1 MDAEIFDVR
10 ILVVANECFSG
21 ESSNGR
27 TMMNLLRCI
36 PSEQLAQF
44 YLHGMPDSEF
54 CKNYFCV
61 SDKDALRAFLLKK
74 PLGNTGKSAMVGPS
88 APSGKK
94 VIRNC
99 RNLVLRNTVWMSFRW
114 WDERF
119 DAFLE
124 EFAPS
129 IVILQAGDM
138 PFMFAI
144 AQRIAKSRKIPLI
157 LYNSE
162 EYVLK
167 EKLYSG
173 ASKKS
178 FWHRALQNNL
188 KHEYKKIMSIAR
200 YCIYSTEYLESR
212 YQERYPHPERST
224 TLYTVSEMRRLPEIK
239 ERQEFHLLYCGN
251 LGVGRAEALAET
263 AKVLYKTDSR
273 AILDVYGKFLNK
285 EDEAAVCG
293 NPNVRYGGVIP
304 YGEVPDQ
311 MSRADMVFHCE
322 NNDRLYNLQGAFSTK
337 IADSL
342 ASGRPFLVYASRKY
356 PFVQYLE
363 HHESAHIAETPIE
376 LAKVLSLCMKDKSY
390 RNKYVENGVR
400 LAGEK
405 HSVAA
410 NCSRMYEIL
419 KETVQ

>member
-1 MDAEIFDVR
+1 MSAESFDGR

-21 ESSNGR
+21 GSSNGR
-27 TMMNLLRCI
+27 TMMNFLREI
-36 PSEQLAQF
+36 PSDRLAQF
-44 YLHGMPDSEF
+44 YLHGTPDTGF
-54 CKNYFCV
+54 CKRYFCV
-61 SDKDALRAFLLKK
+61 SDKDALRAFLHKK
-74 PLGNTGKSAMVGPS
+74 PVEKAEATAGEGKTA
-88 APSGKK
+88 ASGKK
-94 VIRNC
+94 VIRSC
-99 RNLVLRNTVWMSFRW
+99 RNLVFRNTVWMSYRW

-124 EFAPS
+124 KFAPT
-129 IVILQAGDM
+129 VVVLQAGDM

-144 AQRIAKSRKIPLI
+144 ARRIAKSRKIPLI

-173 ASKKS
+173 ASKNS
-178 FWHRALQNNL
+178 LWHRALQNNL
-188 KHEYKKIMSIAR
+188 KREYKKIMSIAR
-200 YCIYSTEYLESR
+200 YCIYSTEYLERR
-212 YQERYPHPERST
+212 YQERYPHPGRST
-224 TLYTVSEMRRLPEIK
+224 TLYTVSEMPRLPEIK

-263 AKVLYKTDSR
+263 AKVLYETDSR
-273 AILDVYGKFLNK
+273 AVLDVYGKFVSK

-304 YGEVPDQ
+304 YSEIPDR

-322 NNDRLYNLQGAFSTK
+322 NNDRLYNLRGAFSTK

-342 ASGRPFLVYASRKY
+342 ASGRPFLVYASREY

-363 HHESAHIAETPIE
+363 RNKSAHIAETPEE
-376 LAKVLSLCMKDKSY
+376 LAKVLSRCMEDDSY
-390 RNKYVENGVR
+390 RKQYVENGVQ

-405 HSVAA
+405 HSIAA
-410 NCSRMYEIL
+410 NCSRMCEIL
-419 KETVQ
+419 KETAQ